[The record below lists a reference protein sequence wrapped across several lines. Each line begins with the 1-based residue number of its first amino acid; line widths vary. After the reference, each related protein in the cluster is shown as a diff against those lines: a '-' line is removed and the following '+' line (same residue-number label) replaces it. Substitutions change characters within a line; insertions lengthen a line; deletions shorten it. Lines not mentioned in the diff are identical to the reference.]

1 MVPNGGV
8 LFCCFFKWSNTE
20 WQNCRRDYEYSF
32 KFYIFQPSDSV
43 VLWIFIQTATARC
56 LPPTISAWFENKQI
70 LNLHICVL
78 ISVAVCLQN
87 HLGHISF
94 SIYITFGYATGLK
107 CKIYYLRTSYK
118 SLLWTLSL
126 NLSLPTFDNLLCVQP
141 RLSQKSKHITS
152 VSTRDLYHINN
163 AASSDS
169 PWKAPVLEGERVSF

>member
-1 MVPNGGV
+1 MNIH
-8 LFCCFFKWSNTE
+8 LSFT
-20 WQNCRRDYEYSF
+20 YS
-32 KFYIFQPSDSV
+32 SLTDSV
-43 VLWIFIQTATARC
+43 VLWIFIQTASARC

-70 LNLHICVL
+70 LNLYICVL

-94 SIYITFGYATGLK
+94 STYITFGYATGLK
-107 CKIYYLRTSYK
+107 FKIYYLRTSYK

-141 RLSQKSKHITS
+141 RLSEKSKHITS

-169 PWKAPVLEGERVSF
+169 PWKAPVLEGKQERVFKGQRALFRIWVTFSISVKLNHSI

>member
-1 MVPNGGV
+1 MVV
-8 LFCCFFKWSNTE
+8 FCFVVFLNDPTQSDKIVGEIMNIHLSFT
-20 WQNCRRDYEYSF
+20 YSSL
-32 KFYIFQPSDSV
+32 SDSV

-107 CKIYYLRTSYK
+107 CNIYYLRTSYK